1 MDRRD
6 RLPVVTALA
15 LVVLGLSAI
24 GIRMRLQEVDPAQMV
39 PQRAWNVELLM
50 EAVPSQGEFSLRTF
64 APTDDARQQVGSVT
78 SEAEGVAFSQVRDGA
93 GNMLVQWG
101 GTVTPDQPLSMK
113 LRYQVRTREARYDVP
128 AFVAK
133 EPRRGTSS
141 AALGRGGDATE
152 LGATEAIQSDDP
164 EVVALA
170 ERLGLDTL
178 KNAVEAVRRAHG
190 FAHDSLTPVR
200 FSGETTALVA
210 LRLREASC
218 NGKSRLE
225 TALLRHAGV
234 PARLVGGILMER
246 GTKRTSHQWV
256 EARLGDQWVPSDPL
270 NDHLFELP
278 AHYLVLYRG
287 DEVLL
292 RRSAESSLKYEFA
305 FAATTVLPIAED
317 ESGYSVQA
325 LWRKVLDAGLD
336 FKLLRLLL
344 MLPFGALIT
353 VLFRNVIGITT
364 FGTFL
369 PVLIAGSFQDTGLLA
384 GLAIFLGILTLG
396 AALRLFLEKLRLL
409 HTPKLTI
416 LLVVVILGQVGVSFA
431 GVLLGLPSLSHSTL
445 LPVAVMAITIE
456 RLSLLL
462 EEGGMKDALKTLT
475 GTVVVVSFCYLGM
488 LSLFLQTLV
497 TAFPEFLLL
506 LIACAIWLGRWKGL
520 RLMEFWRFRKIIFT
534 RGA

>member
-1 MDRRD
+1 
-6 RLPVVTALA
+6 
-15 LVVLGLSAI
+15 
-24 GIRMRLQEVDPAQMV
+24 
-39 PQRAWNVELLM
+39 VE
-50 EAVPSQGEFSLRTF
+50 T
-64 APTDDARQQVGSVT
+64 
-78 SEAEGVAFSQVRDGA
+78 
-93 GNMLVQWG
+93 
-101 GTVTPDQPLSMK
+101 
-113 LRYQVRTREARYDVP
+113 
-128 AFVAK
+128 
-133 EPRRGTSS
+133 
-141 AALGRGGDATE
+141 
-152 LGATEAIQSDDP
+152 
-164 EVVALA
+164 
-170 ERLGLDTL
+170 
-178 KNAVEAVRRAHG
+178 VRRAHA
-190 FAHDSLTPVR
+190 FSHDSLTPVR
-200 FSGETTALVA
+200 FSGETSALVA

-225 TALLRHAGV
+225 VALLRHAGV

-256 EARLGDQWVPSDPL
+256 EAKLGDQWVPSDPL

-396 AALRLFLEKLRLL
+396 AGLRLFLEKLRLL

-431 GVLLGLPSLSHSTL
+431 GVLLGMPSLSHSTL

-520 RLMEFWRFRKIIFT
+520 RLMEFWRFRKIIFV
-534 RGA
+534 REA